1 MYTFVSTIQNI
12 QYWQLFL
19 SETMLKQVTL
29 IAFLMTYVSTQD
41 PSTNQRSRSW
51 SSMSGTFGDNIDS
64 GSLSLR
70 NLDSSSLT
78 GDFGPYNG
86 QSMGPYTS
94 EPFGTGEDIMGGS
107 RFMDSTMRDSNMMDT
122 GSWRNRNSRWSIGN
136 LDSSNSLSSLLSDST
151 GLTGSSSDASS
162 SVLDGRS
169 LSDSLSGFSRRS
181 PWDMSRGQRNM
192 NRFPFQNADLQSMTD
207 RRDLDLPTMSMGRRR
222 GMPWRNSNT
231 WELPRGMSQFS
242 MSRRGRGGMGMN
254 RWNLP
259 QGETNLMEDLTG
271 DGSMD
276 QSLMSGSRSGGLRS
290 LGRMMSMGRR
300 SNLPLSL
307 SSRLSSLSSGLGQ
320 MGALD
325 RTANLGRMSDLSSRL
340 SPSIGR
346 MMSSGRRSNRMYP
359 SSSGSQMG
367 MGRSMSV

>member
-12 QYWQLFL
+12 QYCQLFL

-29 IAFLMTYVSTQD
+29 IAFLTTYVSTQD

-122 GSWRNRNSRWSIGN
+122 GSWQNRNSRWAIGN
-136 LDSSNSLSSLLSDST
+136 LDSSNSLSSLLSDSA
-151 GLTGSSSDASS
+151 GLTGSSSDGSS
-162 SVLDGRS
+162 SVLGGRS

-181 PWDMSRGQRNM
+181 PWDMSRGPRNM
-192 NRFPFQNADLQSMTD
+192 NRFPFQNSDQSMTD
-207 RRDLDLPTMSMGRRR
+207 RADLGLPSMSMGRRR

-242 MSRRGRGGMGMN
+242 MSRRGRGESGVNMWKIPDDEMN
-254 RWNLP
+254 F
-259 QGETNLMEDLTG
+259 MEDMTR

-276 QSLMSGSRSGGLRS
+276 QSLMSGSRSGGFRS

-307 SSRLSSLSSGLGQ
+307 SSRLSSLSSSLGQ

-346 MMSSGRRSNRMYP
+346 MMYSGRRSNRMYP

-367 MGRSMSV
+367 MSRRMAV